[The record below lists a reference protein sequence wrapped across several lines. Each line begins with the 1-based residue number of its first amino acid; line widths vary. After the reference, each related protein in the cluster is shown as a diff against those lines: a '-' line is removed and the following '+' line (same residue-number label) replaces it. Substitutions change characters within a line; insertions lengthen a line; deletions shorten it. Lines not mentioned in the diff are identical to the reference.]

1 MEKLRLLRET
11 IKLNGLDAC
20 IIPMTDPHMGEYVPD
35 YWKIIQ
41 WLSSFSGS
49 AATIVVTQEFAGLWT
64 DSRYFIQAE
73 RQLKGSGIE
82 LMKLKVPHTPEYI
95 DWICENIETGSVMGF
110 NSEVV
115 SIGLFRQLKEKL
127 EPSGVKLKGTRD
139 LTQDL
144 WTDRMELP
152 DSLVYDHT
160 VFFAGLDRDEKI
172 EKIRESMREKGV
184 NYHLLSALDDIAWT
198 FNIRASDVQYSP
210 LAISFALIS
219 ETNSLLFVDQDRI
232 SMELRN
238 DLLESGVEILP
249 YGQIYSTLTS
259 LYSRA
264 RVYLSIASVNTQL
277 YNSIPEDCT
286 IVEGISIPTL
296 NKSIKSGKE
305 IAHVKNAMIR
315 DGVALTKFYYW
326 LENNLASGELS
337 EISVSEKLEEFR
349 AEQDY
354 FMGASFA
361 TIAGYMEHGAIVHY
375 EATTETDTTF
385 ATKGIFLLDSG
396 GQYLDGTT
404 DITRTISLGNPT
416 DKQKKDFTL
425 VLKGTIQLAMCVF
438 PEGTRGYQ
446 IEVLAR
452 KALWNHG
459 LNYGHGTGHGVGYFL
474 NVHEGP
480 QNIGSSA
487 SGSNDIALQPG
498 MLISDEPGLYREGE
512 YGIRTENLIVVKE
525 VQETEFGKFLGFE
538 TLSLCYID
546 QKLIDA
552 DILEIEEINWLNN
565 YHKKVYGALSPFL
578 DEDIRDWL
586 REKTKEMNND

>member
-11 IKLNGLDAC
+11 MKLNGLDAC
-20 IIPMTDPHMGEYVPD
+20 IIPMTDPHMGEYVSD

-95 DWICENIETGSVMGF
+95 DWICENIETGSVIGF

-115 SIGLFRQLKEKL
+115 SVGLFRQLKEIL
-127 EPSGVKLKGTRD
+127 EPSGVKLKETND
-139 LTQDL
+139 LTQEL
-144 WTDRMELP
+144 WTDRKELP
-152 DSLVYDHT
+152 CSQVYDHAI
-160 VFFAGLDRDEKI
+160 FFAGLDRDEKI
-172 EKIRESMREKGV
+172 GKIRESMREKGV

-232 SMELRN
+232 SMELRK

-259 LYSRA
+259 LNSRA
-264 RVYLSIASVNTQL
+264 RVYLSAASVNAQL
-277 YNSIPEDCT
+277 YNSIPEECA

-296 NKSIKSGKE
+296 LKSVKSGKE
-305 IAHVKNAMIR
+305 ITHIKNAMIR

-326 LENNLASGELS
+326 LENNLASEKLT
-337 EISVSEKLEEFR
+337 EISVSEKLKEFR

-354 FMGASFA
+354 FMGSSFA
-361 TIAGYMEHGAIVHY
+361 TIAGYREHGAIVHY
-375 EATTETDTTF
+375 EATAETDIPL
-385 ATKGIFLLDSG
+385 ATEGIFLLDSG

-416 DKQKKDFTL
+416 VKQKRDFTL

-452 KALWNHG
+452 KALWNYG

-487 SGSNDIALQPG
+487 SGLNEIALQAG

-525 VQETEFGKFLGFE
+525 IQETEFGKFLGFE
-538 TLSLCYID
+538 TVSLCYID
-546 QKLIDA
+546 KSLIELGL
-552 DILEIEEINWLNN
+552 LEKEEIDWLNN
-565 YHKKVYGALSPFL
+565 YHKKVYDALSPFL
-578 DEDIRDWL
+578 DEDIGKWL
-586 REKTKEMNND
+586 GEKTKEMIID

>member
-1 MEKLRLLRET
+1 MN
-11 IKLNGLDAC
+11 LNGLDAWL
-20 IIPMTDPHMGEYVPD
+20 IPMTDPHLGEYVPD
-35 YWKIIQ
+35 YWRIIQ

-49 AATIVVTQEFAGLWT
+49 AATLVVTQGFAGLWT

-73 RQLKGSGIE
+73 RQLKGSGFK

-95 DWICENIETGSVMGF
+95 DWIYENLESGSVIGF

-115 SIGLFRQLKEKL
+115 SISLFRQLKEKL
-127 EPSGVKLKGTRD
+127 KASGIQLKKTND

-152 DSLVYDHT
+152 YSRVYDHA
-160 VFFAGLDRDEKI
+160 VAFAGLDRVEKI
-172 EKIRESMREKGV
+172 GKIRESMRDKEV

-219 ETNSLLFVDQDRI
+219 ETNCLLFIEQDRI
-232 SMELRN
+232 PPELKK
-238 DLLESGVEILP
+238 DILEAGVEILP
-249 YGQIYSTLTS
+249 YYQIYSVLANLS
-259 LYSRA
+259 PES
-264 RVYLSIASVNTQL
+264 RVYLSVSSVNTQL
-277 YNSIPEDCT
+277 YNSIPEECE
-286 IVEGISIPTL
+286 IVEGISVPTL
-296 NKSIKSGKE
+296 LKSIKSGKE
-305 IAHVKNAMIR
+305 TAHIKNAMIR

-326 LENNLASGELS
+326 LENNLASGEHS
-337 EISVSEKLEEFR
+337 EMSISDKLEEYR

-354 FMGASFA
+354 FKGPSFA
-361 TIAGYMEHGAIVHY
+361 TIAGYREHGAIVHY
-375 EATTETDTTF
+375 EASNETNFPLEPD
-385 ATKGIFLLDSG
+385 GIFLMDSG

-416 DKQKKDFTL
+416 DGQKKDFTL
-425 VLKGTIQLAMCVF
+425 VLKGTIQLALCIF
-438 PEGTRGYQ
+438 PEGTKAYQ

-452 KALWNHG
+452 KALWNQG

-487 SGSNDIALQPG
+487 SGSNDIALQEG

-512 YGIRTENLIVVKE
+512 YGIRTENLVMVKK
-525 VQETEFGKFLGFE
+525 VKETEFGKFLGFE
-538 TLSLCYID
+538 TVSLCYID
-546 QKLIDA
+546 QNLIEPGL
-552 DILEIEEINWLNN
+552 LEKEETDWINN
-565 YHKKVYGALSPFL
+565 YHQEVFEALSPFL
-578 DEDIRDWL
+578 NDDVRNWL
-586 REKTKEMNND
+586 KDKTKEME

>member
-1 MEKLRLLRET
+1 MLRET

-20 IIPMTDPHMGEYVPD
+20 IIPMTDPHMGEYVSD

-95 DWICENIETGSVMGF
+95 DWICENIETGSVIGF

-115 SIGLFRQLKEKL
+115 SVGLFRQLKEKL
-127 EPSGVKLKGTRD
+127 EPSGVKLKETSD
-139 LTQDL
+139 LTQEL
-144 WTDRMELP
+144 WADRKELP
-152 DSLVYDHT
+152 CSQVYDHT

-172 EKIRESMREKGV
+172 GKIRESMREKGV
-184 NYHLLSALDDIAWT
+184 NYHLLPALDDIAWT

-210 LAISFALIS
+210 LAISFVLIS

-232 SMELRN
+232 SMELRKN
-238 DLLESGVEILP
+238 LLESGVEILP

-259 LYSRA
+259 LNSRA
-264 RVYLSIASVNTQL
+264 RVYLSAASVNAQL
-277 YNSIPEDCT
+277 YNSIPEECT
-286 IVEGISIPTL
+286 IVEGISIPTML
-296 NKSIKSGKE
+296 KSIKSGKE
-305 IAHVKNAMIR
+305 IAHIKNAMIR

-326 LENNLASGELS
+326 LENNLASGELN

-354 FMGASFA
+354 FMGPSFA
-361 TIAGYMEHGAIVHY
+361 TIAGYREHGAIVHY
-375 EATTETDTTF
+375 EATAETDIPL
-385 ATKGIFLLDSG
+385 ATEGIFLLDSG

-416 DKQKKDFTL
+416 VKQKRDFTL

-446 IEVLAR
+446 IELLAR

-487 SGSNDIALQPG
+487 SGSNEIALQAG

-512 YGIRTENLIVVKE
+512 YGIRTENLVVVKE
-525 VQETEFGKFLGFE
+525 IQETEFGKFLGFE
-538 TLSLCYID
+538 TVSLCYID
-546 QKLIDA
+546 QSLIEPGL
-552 DILEIEEINWLNN
+552 LEKTEIDWINF
-565 YHKKVYGALSPFL
+565 YHKKVFEALSPFL
-578 DEDIRDWL
+578 DEDIGKWL
-586 REKTKEMNND
+586 GEKTKEMIID

>member
-1 MEKLRLLRET
+1 MDKLRLLRKT
-11 IKLNGLDAC
+11 MKSNGLDAC
-20 IIPMTDPHMGEYVPD
+20 LIPMTDPHMGEYVPD
-35 YWKIIQ
+35 YWKVIQ
-41 WLSSFSGS
+41 WMCSFSGS
-49 AATIVVTQEFAGLWT
+49 AATIVVTKKFAGLWT
-64 DSRYFIQAE
+64 DSRYFLQAE

-82 LMKLKVPHTPEYI
+82 LMKLKLPHTPEYI
-95 DWICENIETGSVMGF
+95 DWFSENLDSGSIMGL
-110 NSEVV
+110 NGEVV

-127 EPSGVKLKGTRD
+127 ESSGIKLKETND
-139 LTQDL
+139 PTQEL
-144 WTDRMELP
+144 WTDRKELTG
-152 DSLVYDHT
+152 SRVYDHA
-160 VFFAGLDRDEKI
+160 VSFAGLDRVKKI
-172 EKIRESMREKGV
+172 GKIRESMHEKRV

-219 ETNSLLFVDQDRI
+219 ETNSFLFIDQDRI
-232 SMELRN
+232 PLELRN
-238 DLLESGVEILP
+238 DLLKAGIEILP
-249 YGQIYSTLTS
+249 YRQIYSTLANLSPT
-259 LYSRA
+259 A
-264 RVYLSIASVNTQL
+264 RVYLSIAYVNAQL
-277 YNSIPEDCT
+277 YNSIPEECT

-296 NKSIKSGKE
+296 LKSIKSGKE
-305 IAHVKNAMIR
+305 IAHIKNAMVR

-326 LENNLASGELS
+326 LEDNLESGELN
-337 EISVSEKLEEFR
+337 EMSVSEKIEEFR

-354 FMGASFA
+354 YMGPSFA
-361 TIAGYMEHGAIVHY
+361 TIAGYREHGAIVHY
-375 EATTETDTTF
+375 EANAETNIPLATE
-385 ATKGIFLLDSG
+385 GIFLLDSG

-416 DKQKKDFTL
+416 VQQKRDFTL

-459 LNYGHGTGHGVGYFL
+459 FNYGHGTGHGVGYFL

-487 SGSNDIALQPG
+487 SGSNDIPLQAG

-512 YGIRTENLIVVKE
+512 YGIRTENLVLVKE
-525 VQETEFGKFLGFE
+525 VQETEFGRFMGFE

-546 QKLIDA
+546 QNLIEQGL
-552 DILEIEEINWLNN
+552 LEKEEIDWINT
-565 YHKKVYGALSPFL
+565 YHKKVFEVLSPLL
-578 DEDIRDWL
+578 DEDLKNWL
-586 REKTKEMNND
+586 KEKTREME